1 MSDYQRVTNVPVA
14 SSRLWDMDTER
25 ISDFFDGFS
34 KMLMQNGFN
43 SLPLRQASAVCK
55 MMLM

>member
-1 MSDYQRVTNVPVA
+1 MSYEYARGTFPTVGYV
-14 SSRLWDMDTER
+14 DTER
-25 ISDFFDGFS
+25 LNDFFDSFS